1 MTDFPSR
8 FAPDSTLFLRGTA
21 RRILEQGR
29 RKGGLV
35 LRLEA
40 ISTPEEAA
48 NYSGALLTVLETEL
62 ADLPEGEYYRFQLLG
77 LKALDQ
83 DGVLLGTVTDLLDTG
98 ESQVLVVQRDAG
110 RDLLVPLVEDYVT
123 SIDIPSGQVKIDPSL
138 LD

>member
-8 FAPDSTLFLRGTA
+8 FAPDSTLFLRGIA

-48 NYSGALLTVLETEL
+48 DHRGALLTVPEADL
-62 ADLPEGEYYRFQLLG
+62 AALPEGEYYRFQLLG
-77 LKALDQ
+77 LNAVDQ
-83 DGVLLGTVTDLLDTG
+83 DGVKLGTVTDLLDTG
-98 ESQVLVVQRDAG
+98 ESQVLVVRREAG
-110 RDLLVPLVEDYVT
+110 GDLLVPLVEDYVI
-123 SIDIPSGQVKIDPSL
+123 SIDIASGQVKIDPSL